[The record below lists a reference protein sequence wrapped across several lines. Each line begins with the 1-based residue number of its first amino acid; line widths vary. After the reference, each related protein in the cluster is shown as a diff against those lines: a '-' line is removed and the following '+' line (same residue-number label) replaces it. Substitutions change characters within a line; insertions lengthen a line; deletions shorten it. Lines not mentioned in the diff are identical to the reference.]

1 MFFFVAVM
9 TAALATKVYR
19 ADITAGDFFSAVTLM
34 SRISTPVTVLGGFMR
49 VAIGNAS
56 SLQRLDEIVKDDGTT
71 VDPNEEDKHLP
82 AVPRMKQALRV
93 DGLTFQYD
101 VTSDLINLQDVSAI
115 FPIGQYVCIV
125 GPSGCG
131 KSTLLGCLMQFYEP
145 TDGVISIDNLDLL
158 KFSRSS
164 YLAQTAVVFQD
175 GGILNGTI
183 LENIRFGNEKATDA
197 ECMEAAELA
206 ECGSFVA
213 GLKDGYE
220 TVVGQHATVNLSGG
234 QSQRI
239 CMARA
244 LVRKPTILL
253 LDEAT
258 SALDAETEASI
269 VESLERLAKRL
280 HMTVISVTHRLSTT
294 RSADSILVMQNGR
307 IVDRGTYHELLARPH
322 GFFAELV
329 QKTAVKGA
337 ATAVTRTSLS
347 YANDHMDNP
356 GHGRETQQALELFTT
371 ELRNRTDS
379 TNSNGKPRKN
389 STLYGNRALLA
400 RAKSAGHGDSDQ
412 YIVL

>member
-206 ECGSFVA
+206 ECG
-213 GLKDGYE
+213 
-220 TVVGQHATVNLSGG
+220 
-234 QSQRI
+234 
-239 CMARA
+239 
-244 LVRKPTILL
+244 
-253 LDEAT
+253 
-258 SALDAETEASI
+258 
-269 VESLERLAKRL
+269 
-280 HMTVISVTHRLSTT
+280 
-294 RSADSILVMQNGR
+294 
-307 IVDRGTYHELLARPH
+307 
-322 GFFAELV
+322 
-329 QKTAVKGA
+329 
-337 ATAVTRTSLS
+337 
-347 YANDHMDNP
+347 
-356 GHGRETQQALELFTT
+356 
-371 ELRNRTDS
+371 
-379 TNSNGKPRKN
+379 
-389 STLYGNRALLA
+389 
-400 RAKSAGHGDSDQ
+400 
-412 YIVL
+412 